1 MSDLGF
7 ELRVKLLVLGVRFW
21 VRYRTSLKSCAKLVI
36 ISLRGIGLFQFYLS
50 HQTNSYMLKAQGITK
65 TFGNL
70 QVLKGIDLDIE
81 QGQIVSIVGASGAGK
96 STLLQ
101 ILGTLD
107 RPDVGK
113 VWIDNEEITALSDK
127 NLSFFRNQK
136 IGFIFQFHNLLA
148 EFTALE
154 NVCMPAWI
162 GAETNKKGAV
172 GEKYDEKRINEK
184 ATLLLEK
191 LGLGHRLNHLPSELS
206 GGEQQRTAVAR
217 ALINDPLLIFADE
230 PSGNLDSQ
238 NARDLHKLFFQLRDE
253 FGHTFVMV
261 THNEELANMAD
272 RKLEMHDGVI
282 TNLPDS
288 VTT

>member
-1 MSDLGF
+1 MGD
-7 ELRVKLLVLGVRFW
+7 RFW
-21 VRYRTSLKSCAKLVI
+21 VHYRTFLKSCAKLVI
-36 ISLRGIGLFQFYLS
+36 ISLRGIGHFQFYLS

-282 TNLPDS
+282 TNFPDS
-288 VTT
+288 VNT